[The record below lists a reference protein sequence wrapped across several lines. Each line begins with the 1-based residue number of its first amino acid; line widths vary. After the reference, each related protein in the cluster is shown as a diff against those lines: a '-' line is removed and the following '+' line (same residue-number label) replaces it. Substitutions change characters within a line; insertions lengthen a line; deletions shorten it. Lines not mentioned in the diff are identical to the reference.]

1 MTPLHVTV
9 RRRGP
14 VWRWSIDTIHEATGG
29 KVRRAPHSAGWGWTR
44 RASAIAAGEA
54 LADAQA
60 RVLARVHALLDT
72 AEREAPCQP

>member
-29 KVRRAPHSAGWGWTR
+29 KVRRAPHTSGWAWTR
-44 RASAIAAGEA
+44 RAAGLAAGDA

-60 RVLARVHALLDT
+60 QVLACRPDET
-72 AEREAPCQP
+72 CGGEA